1 MADENFNEQLLMDK
15 LSKLNSSRQ
24 SIESLS
30 QWCISHRKRAKQVV
44 EIWDGLFKSAQK
56 EQLVSFLYLAN
67 DILQN
72 SRRKGSEFVSEYWKV
87 LPSALKVVHE
97 TGDENCRKVASR
109 LVDIWEER
117 KVFGSRVQNLKNE
130 MLGENPSAIH
140 CGSPSPD
147 ITTRKNSDPIKVLKR
162 DKSAVGGLP
171 RKILTNF
178 HLVREEEVNEETTL
192 NICGNAVSSIQEIVD
207 FVDASS
213 QGNLQVVD
221 YIQKQEN
228 ILQQYISQL
237 ESSTSI
243 RVTLISQ
250 IKEALQDQVSKLDLL
265 QNELHVAQSQIKK
278 AEKIKLKLASSPTLR
293 TMNQP
298 MVETGFSTGKNR
310 VGHSFSYEEE
320 RTKAAAAALAA
331 QLTSISSSAQMLSSV
346 LSSLVAEEV
355 VSRSAGLKRPKLES
369 PPPPPLPFSS
379 LNNAEV
385 VSSTYFPRL
394 IPSQAPYY
402 PPVGSS
408 YNHGLSNQLL
418 PPSMAYCGPGS
429 SPQQPSQQPP
439 SQQHQLPGSDGHFGT
454 VGTGFYGHQPSIPPV
469 HKQ

>member
-1 MADENFNEQLLMDK
+1 MADMNFNEQLLMEN

-67 DILQN
+67 DVLQN
-72 SRRKGSEFVSEYWKV
+72 SRRKGREFVSDYWKV

-97 TGDENCRKVASR
+97 TGDENCRKVLSR

-130 MLGENPSAIH
+130 MLGENPSVIH
-140 CGSPSPD
+140 SGSPSPD

-162 DKSAVGGLP
+162 DKSAVGGFP
-171 RKILTNF
+171 RKFLTTF

-213 QGNLQVVD
+213 QGSDIVD

-228 ILQQYISQL
+228 ILQQCISQL
-237 ESSTSI
+237 ESSTAI
-243 RVTLISQ
+243 RVPLISQ
-250 IKEALQDQVSKLDLL
+250 IKEALQDQESKLDLL
-265 QNELHVAQSQIKK
+265 QTELHVAQSQIKK
-278 AEKIKLKLASSPTLR
+278 AEKIKLKLASSPILR

-298 MVETGFSTGKNR
+298 MVETGFSTVKNR
-310 VGHSFSYEEE
+310 VGPSLSYEEE

-331 QLTSISSSAQMLSSV
+331 QLTSISSSAQMLTSV
-346 LSSLVAEEV
+346 LSSLVTEEV
-355 VSRSAGLKRPKLES
+355 ASRSAGLKRPKLES

-385 VSSTYFPRL
+385 VSSTYFPQL

-418 PPSMAYCGPGS
+418 PPTMAYCGPGS

-439 SQQHQLPGSDGHFGT
+439 SQQHQQPGSGGHFVT

-469 HKQ
+469 QKQ